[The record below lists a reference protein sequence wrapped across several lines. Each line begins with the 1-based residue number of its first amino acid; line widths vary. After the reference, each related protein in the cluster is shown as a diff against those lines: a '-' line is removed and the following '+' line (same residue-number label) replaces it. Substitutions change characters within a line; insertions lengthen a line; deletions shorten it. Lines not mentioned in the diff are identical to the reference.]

1 MSEQARLAILQ
12 EKLKEAKSRMRTGDI
27 FLTVGAV
34 LIAAYF
40 VFVST
45 LGYYGIPAW
54 GLLVPAIISLV
65 IGFVELL
72 MGARKKA
79 SVLGEMEKMATKIPS
94 CPKCGKPLPQGN
106 HAFCPFCGTAI
117 RAPP

>member
-12 EKLKEAKSRMRTGDI
+12 EKLKGAKSRMRTGDI

-40 VFVST
+40 VFGST
-45 LGYYGIPAW
+45 LGYYGNLSW

-65 IGFVELL
+65 LGFAELM

-79 SVLGEMEKMATKIPS
+79 SVLGEMEKMATKLPS
-94 CPKCGKPLPQGN
+94 CPKCGKPLPQGS
-106 HAFCPFCGTAI
+106 HAFCPFCG
-117 RAPP
+117 APLAPSP